1 MKLTISETRDVVRAL
16 DDYAA
21 LFWDDKDIFKQLKKL
36 RDRFAKSLTK
46 KIKHEEALKAFY
58 DIEEPK

>member
-36 RDRFAKSLTK
+36 RDRFALSLTK
-46 KIKHEEALKAFY
+46 KIQYEEDLKAFQER
-58 DIEEPK
+58 EEPQ